1 MPEAELS
8 MGAAGIPVA
17 VLIDADNVAAEM
29 LDPVLQEAARYGR
42 PTIRRVYGN
51 WTGTELQGWKKLL
64 HEHALQPVQ
73 QFAYVPGKNAT
84 DTALIIDA
92 MDLLHGGLA
101 QVFCLVS
108 SDSDY
113 TRLAM
118 RLREAGKTVIGMG
131 RAQTPRSLVKACDRF
146 VALDTLGKKGQK
158 SRRPELVEA
167 EQAANGT
174 GSRPPPRAG
183 RNGRGPARDGARKE
197 SGGSASGA
205 GGAGGA
211 GGGAGGGSG
220 GSSGGSGGRAPPREA
235 VDLLRT
241 AVEDAEAEDGWADM
255 GAVGNILYANN
266 PDFDPR
272 TYGKR
277 QLVTLLE
284 SLRDFD
290 VKRPPEGQPGA
301 IRVRLRD

>member
-1 MPEAELS
+1 MPDAVE
-8 MGAAGIPVA
+8 GTVGPPVA
-17 VLIDADNVAAEM
+17 VLIDADNVAPDL
-29 LDPVLQEAARYGR
+29 LDAVLQEAARYGR

-92 MDLLHGGLA
+92 MDILHGGQA
-101 QVFCLVS
+101 HVFCLVS

-146 VALDTLGKKGQK
+146 VALDTIGKKAKKG
-158 SRRPELVEA
+158 RRPELAEA
-167 EQAANGT
+167 ELAA
-174 GSRPPPRAG
+174 
-183 RNGRGPARDGARKE
+183 
-197 SGGSASGA
+197 SGGKPRQGRQPQARRETATAVAASG
-205 GGAGGA
+205 GPQK
-211 GGGAGGGSG
+211 
-220 GSSGGSGGRAPPREA
+220 APPREA
-235 VDLLRT
+235 VELLRA

-272 TYGKR
+272 NYGKR

-284 SLRDFD
+284 ALGNEFD
-290 VKRPPEGQPGA
+290 VRRPPEGQPGP

>member
-1 MPEAELS
+1 MPEA
-8 MGAAGIPVA
+8 ADGISNVPVA

-29 LDPVLQEAARYGR
+29 LETVLAEAARFGR

-118 RLREAGKTVIGMG
+118 RLRESGKTVVGMG
-131 RAQTPRSLVKACDRF
+131 RAQTPKSLVKACDRF
-146 VALDTLGKKGQK
+146 IALDTIAKSKQK
-158 SRRPELVEA
+158 IHAKDEEPAPRDPRGGGRRP
-167 EQAANGT
+167 G
-174 GSRPPPRAG
+174 GRPGGRERESPRDQT
-183 RNGRGPARDGARKE
+183 P
-197 SGGSASGA
+197 S
-205 GGAGGA
+205 
-211 GGGAGGGSG
+211 
-220 GSSGGSGGRAPPREA
+220 RAPPREA
-235 VDLLRT
+235 IDLLRG
-241 AVEDAEAEDGWADM
+241 AVEDAEGEDGWADV
-255 GAVGNILYANN
+255 GGVGNILYANN
-266 PDFDPR
+266 PEFDPR

-277 QLVTLLE
+277 QLVALLE
-284 SLRDFD
+284 SLGSDFE
-290 VKRPPEGQPGA
+290 VHRPPEGQRGGS
-301 IRVRLRD
+301 RVRLRN

>member
-158 SRRPELVEA
+158 GHRPELVEA
-167 EQAANGT
+167 EQAANG
-174 GSRPPPRAG
+174 GGRPAPRA
-183 RNGRGPARDGARKE
+183 RNGRGPARDGARKDAG
-197 SGGSASGA
+197 GGSV
-205 GGAGGA
+205 A
-211 GGGAGGGSG
+211 GGGAATG
-220 GSSGGSGGRAPPREA
+220 GSSGGSGGGGRAPPREA

-272 TYGKR
+272 NYGKR

>member
-1 MPEAELS
+1 MPEAFDGTTEP
-8 MGAAGIPVA
+8 PVA
-17 VLIDADNVAAEM
+17 VLIDADNVAADL
-29 LDPVLQEAARYGR
+29 LDAVLQEAARYGR

-92 MDLLHGGLA
+92 MDILHGGQA
-101 QVFCLVS
+101 RVFCLVS

-131 RAQTPRSLVKACDRF
+131 LPKTPRSLVKACDRF
-146 VALDTLGKKGQK
+146 VYLDKLT
-158 SRRPELVEA
+158 RRKPPA
-167 EQAANGT
+167 ETVQAERAAT
-174 GSRPPPRAG
+174 GGG
-183 RNGRGPARDGARKE
+183 RHERKRGARDGGN
-197 SGGSASGA
+197 GGEQATA
-205 GGAGGA
+205 TVRDV
-211 GGGAGGGSG
+211 
-220 GSSGGSGGRAPPREA
+220 RAPPREA
-235 VDLLRT
+235 VDLLRS
-241 AVEDAEAEDGWADM
+241 AVEDAEGEDGWADV

-277 QLVTLLE
+277 QLVALIE
-284 SLRDFD
+284 SLRSEFE
-290 VKRPPEGQPGA
+290 VRRPPEGQQGA
-301 IRVRLRD
+301 IRVRLRN

>member
-1 MPEAELS
+1 MADG
-8 MGAAGIPVA
+8 MGDTPVA
-17 VLIDADNVAAEM
+17 VLIDADNVAADL
-29 LDPVLQEAARYGR
+29 LDAVLQEAARYGR

-92 MDLLHGGLA
+92 MDILHGHQA

-118 RLREAGKTVIGMG
+118 RLREAGKTVVGMG
-131 RAQTPRSLVKACDRF
+131 RANTPRSLIKACDRF
-146 VALDTLGKKGQK
+146 VALDTLGKKAKAHKPAELRAAEEAASGG
-158 SRRPELVEA
+158 PEA
-167 EQAANGT
+167 
-174 GSRPPPRAG
+174 R
-183 RNGRGPARDGARKE
+183 GRGRGRPAERGAAARDGKE
-197 SGGSASGA
+197 RDGGRE
-205 GGAGGA
+205 
-211 GGGAGGGSG
+211 
-220 GSSGGSGGRAPPREA
+220 GGRAPPREA
-235 VDLLRT
+235 VELLRS
-241 AVEDAEAEDGWADM
+241 AVEDAEGEDGWANV

-272 TYGKR
+272 AYGKR
-277 QLVTLLE
+277 QLVTLIE
-284 SLRDFD
+284 SLREEFE
-290 VKRPPEGQPGA
+290 VRRPPEGQPGA
-301 IRVRLRD
+301 VRVRLRT

>member
-1 MPEAELS
+1 MPEAVES
-8 MGAAGIPVA
+8 AGGAPVA
-17 VLIDADNVAAEM
+17 VLIDADNVAADL

-92 MDLLHGGLA
+92 MDILHGHQA

-118 RLREAGKTVIGMG
+118 RLREAGKTVVGMG
-131 RAQTPRSLVKACDRF
+131 RAQTPRSFVRACDRF
-146 VALDTLGKKGQK
+146 VALDTLGKKGRKQ
-158 SRRPELVEA
+158 REPELVAA
-167 EQAANGT
+167 EQAAT
-174 GSRPPPRAG
+174 GSRR
-183 RNGRGPARDGARKE
+183 RNGRAKEGEGRGGGGGNGRDG
-197 SGGSASGA
+197 GA
-205 GGAGGA
+205 
-211 GGGAGGGSG
+211 
-220 GSSGGSGGRAPPREA
+220 PRQA
-235 VDLLRT
+235 VELLRA
-241 AVEDAEAEDGWADM
+241 AVEDAEGEDGWADM
-255 GAVGNILYANN
+255 GAVGNILYASS

-272 TYGKR
+272 NYGKR

-284 SLRDFD
+284 ALSRDFD
-290 VKRPPEGQPGA
+290 VNRPPEGQPGA

>member
-1 MPEAELS
+1 MPEAVEGTS
-8 MGAAGIPVA
+8 GVPVA

-92 MDLLHGGLA
+92 MDILHSHQA
-101 QVFCLVS
+101 HVFCLVS

-131 RAQTPRSLVKACDRF
+131 RAQTPRSLIKACDRF
-146 VALDTLGKKGQK
+146 VALDTIGKKGRK
-158 SRRPELVEA
+158 HRPSELVQA
-167 EQAANGT
+167 EQAASG
-174 GSRPPPRAG
+174 GRPPPRSREKAP
-183 RNGRGPARDGARKE
+183 PAREGRAT
-197 SGGSASGA
+197 AA
-205 GGAGGA
+205 
-211 GGGAGGGSG
+211 
-220 GSSGGSGGRAPPREA
+220 SSGSDRERESTRAPPKEA
-235 VDLLRT
+235 VELLRT

-272 TYGKR
+272 NYGKR
-277 QLVTLLE
+277 QLVMLLE
-284 SLRDFD
+284 ALPRDFE

-301 IRVRLRD
+301 IRVKLRD